1 MTEHPIKKVL
11 VANRGEIAIRVFRA
25 CADLDIR
32 TVAMYSKEDTYSLF
46 RTKADESYQMPDTL
60 GPLGSYLNIP
70 AIIDLAKRRNVDA
83 IHPGYGFLSENAAFA
98 KACEENG
105 IVFVG
110 PPSHVL
116 SQMGDKLAAKETAIR
131 CGVPIIPG
139 GSKAARKPWKRP
151 GNTASPLCSRRQ
163 PAAAAAACAAATARR
178 K

>member
-83 IHPGYGFLSENAAFA
+83 IHPGYGFLSENAAFCQGLQKKTA
-98 KACEENG
+98 SC
-105 IVFVG
+105 
-110 PPSHVL
+110 L
-116 SQMGDKLAAKETAIR
+116 SARRPMCFPRWATNAAKETAIR
-131 CGVPIIPG
+131 CGYP
-139 GSKAARKPWKRP
+139 S
-151 GNTASPLCSRRQ
+151 SRRHR
-163 PAAAAAACAAATARR
+163 AAQKRR
-178 K
+178 GSPGKG